1 MRVYP
6 LAALRLDPSKRR
18 PNLCVALA
26 AVLPLATC
34 LVVQCGTTTRKA
46 GHGYAKPR
54 CEPDHQYQRCFVRL
68 PTSRGCRLTRR
79 RGTIVPAPIEIEEG
93 KDAELEDKERTRVPW
108 DGLLLQP
115 ALDELQQVLTRC
127 DNVMS

>member
-1 MRVYP
+1 MRVCP
-6 LAALRLDPSKRR
+6 LAVLRLGLRKRCPS
-18 PNLCVALA
+18 LCVALA
-26 AVLPLATC
+26 AVLPLSTC
-34 LVVQCGTTTRKA
+34 LVVQCGTATPIA

-68 PTSRGCRLTRR
+68 PTSGGFRLTRR
-79 RGTIVPAPIEIEEG
+79 RGTGVTAPIEIEEG

-115 ALDELQQVLTRC
+115 SLDELEQVLTRC